1 MTSGTASLYRK
12 RVFVNRLALTLAL
25 AAMVSGMV
33 FLLWILTVLFIKGIG
48 GLNLAVFTQMTPSP
62 GSAGGL
68 LNAIFGSLVMVT
80 LGTLLATPIG
90 ILAGVYLAEFGKT
103 GWVAPTTRF
112 VNDILLSAPSII
124 IGLFVYTIYVA
135 NVKHFSAWAG
145 AIALC
150 IIAIPVI
157 VRTTETML
165 LLVPGSL
172 REAAAA
178 LGAPQWKVVT
188 LVALRAVR
196 AGVIT
201 GILLAV
207 ARISG
212 ETAPLLFTSLN
223 NQFWSSDLNAPMA
236 NLPVV
241 IFQFAMSPFENWV
254 ELAWAG
260 AMLITF
266 SVLAINIITRVVF
279 RQRTN

>member
-1 MTSGTASLYRK
+1 MTPASASLYRK
-12 RVFVNRLALTLAL
+12 RVFVNRVALSLAL
-25 AAMVSGMV
+25 AAMASGMI
-33 FLLWILTVLFIKGIG
+33 FLLWILSVLFIKGIG

-80 LGTLLATPIG
+80 FGTLLATPIG
-90 ILAGVYLAEFGKT
+90 ILAGIYLAEFGKT

-124 IGLFVYTIYVA
+124 IGLFVYTVYVA
-135 NVKHFSAWAG
+135 QVKHFSAWAG
-145 AIALC
+145 AIALA
-150 IIAIPVI
+150 IIAVPVI

-165 LLVPGSL
+165 TLVPSSL

-178 LGAPQWKVVT
+178 LGAPEWKVVT
-188 LVALRAVR
+188 FVALRAVR
-196 AGVIT
+196 SGVIT

-254 ELAWAG
+254 DLAWAG

-279 RQRTN
+279 RQRSN